1 MDKSSMIE
9 ALVNHYSGGN
19 QAQFAAKLGL
29 PAQNISAWIKRG
41 TFNAE
46 LLFSKCEGIS
56 ADWLLSGEGEMLR
69 SVSKQQT
76 VDNNISMP
84 YKELINLCKSLIENF
99 QQRDEV
105 MGKLVSMVKGL

>member
-76 VDNNISMP
+76 VDHAIFAS
-84 YKELINLCKSLIENF
+84 SLIENF